1 MVSLGH
7 NELTIFQL
15 PANLLEITS
24 VTCIQ
29 QIVIYFEKKGFNFE
43 WYFVNL
49 NDFMHVKQ
57 LISLNDKN
65 DCSFAWKTAI
75 VV

>member
-29 QIVIYFEKKGFNFE
+29 QIVIYFEKKGLI
-43 WYFVNL
+43 L
-49 NDFMHVKQ
+49 NDI
-57 LISLNDKN
+57 L
-65 DCSFAWKTAI
+65 
-75 VV
+75 